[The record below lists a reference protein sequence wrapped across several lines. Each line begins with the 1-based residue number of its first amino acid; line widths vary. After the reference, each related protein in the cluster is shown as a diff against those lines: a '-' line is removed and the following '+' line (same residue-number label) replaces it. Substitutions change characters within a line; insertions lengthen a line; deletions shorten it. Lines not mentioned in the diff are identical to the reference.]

1 MAKAISIFGLIIFL
15 LVSCSKSDE
24 PEFTDSACDEIAILD
39 NNEFR
44 NGNTENY
51 SVENATINGDCL
63 EVEIV
68 SGGCSGESWE
78 VTLVDAERIAE
89 SLPEQRDIKILLE
102 NNELCY
108 AIVTK
113 EFSFDLRPLR
123 TTNNEVLLNLENW
136 EERILYEY

>member
-39 NNEFR
+39 NNKFR

-51 SVENATINGDCL
+51 SVENVTINGDCL

-68 SGGCSGESWE
+68 SGGCSGENWE

-102 NNELCY
+102 NNEACL
-108 AIVTK
+108 AIVRK

-136 EERILYEY
+136 DERILYEY